1 MDLQIVLLT
10 DRCLSLKYPTRLP
23 TASVVIIF
31 HNEAW
36 STLLR
41 TVHTVLARS
50 PLEYLKEII
59 LVDDHSNYEGYGK
72 SCISLFPPPPATA
85 TSVIPRTFFEGV
97 YRGDVSLVNEV
108 WVWKWLRQVSLWK
121 NASFLMILKHVAA
134 GSSKVVVIAQI
145 QTRWSKFVRIY
156 NTGREFSAR

>member
-1 MDLQIVLLT
+1 MRQQFLKKGNEGNDNEYANLKSCHATKLMDLQIVLHA
-10 DRCLSLKYPTRLP
+10 DRCLSLKYPTKLP

-50 PLEYLKEII
+50 PQEYLKEII

-72 SCISLFPPPPATA
+72 SCISLFPLPPATA
-85 TSVIPRTFFEGV
+85 TSVIPRTFLGSAL
-97 YRGDVSLVNEV
+97 GGH
-108 WVWKWLRQVSLWK
+108 
-121 NASFLMILKHVAA
+121 ASSMK
-134 GSSKVVVIAQI
+134 
-145 QTRWSKFVRIY
+145 
-156 NTGREFSAR
+156 EE